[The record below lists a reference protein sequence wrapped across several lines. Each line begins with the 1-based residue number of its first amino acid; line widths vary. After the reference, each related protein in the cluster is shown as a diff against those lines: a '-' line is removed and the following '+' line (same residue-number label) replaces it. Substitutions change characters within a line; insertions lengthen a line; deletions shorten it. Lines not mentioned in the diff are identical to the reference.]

1 MLPALA
7 ACSAL
12 RFAAAAFQSFFSDVS
27 SCSGLYSESNKVAA
41 LHLRT
46 EAAIEAGRADESQA
60 VHSVLAGPLKKALK
74 RGHPQEEHTSTYCF
88 PRPWELLPSP
98 VLEVKGLHP
107 HISFFSRL
115 FCDGDAQPLLD
126 FVVRQMPL
134 FPQYKAIE
142 I

>member
-60 VHSVLAGPLKKALK
+60 VHNVLAGPLEKALK
-74 RGHPQEEHTSTYCF
+74 RGHQQEEHTSTYCF
-88 PRPWELLPSP
+88 WRHM
-98 VLEVKGLHP
+98 G
-107 HISFFSRL
+107 II
-115 FCDGDAQPLLD
+115 
-126 FVVRQMPL
+126 
-134 FPQYKAIE
+134 AIPCS
-142 I
+142 